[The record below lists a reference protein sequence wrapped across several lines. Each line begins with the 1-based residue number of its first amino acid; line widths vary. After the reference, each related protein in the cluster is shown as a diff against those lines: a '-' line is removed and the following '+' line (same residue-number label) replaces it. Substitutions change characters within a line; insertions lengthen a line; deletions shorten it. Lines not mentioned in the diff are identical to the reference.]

1 MVTLQHK
8 RKRGKKGYSNINE
21 MVNCQLNNGSEAR
34 FEIDSEHYLGS
45 GGNAMVYQ
53 CSNAVT
59 GEQYAIKIQVATDG
73 VGKKRFK
80 REVQLLTEL
89 HHEQLMRGIA
99 AGSLDMERNHQKERH
114 PFAIIPLADRN
125 LDYVVKVRSS
135 PPSFEFLASQFRGLA
150 EALAVLHERAIHRD
164 IKPENILVRGDTW
177 ILADFGLC
185 KFLKPKKGVKD
196 ITKVTEKVGP
206 TYWMSPEAMNR
217 VVGNNDEI
225 TKASDVFQLAAVF
238 WFAATKRHPTGIV
251 KVKDWNGPRKM
262 FDVLESALSHD
273 PQSRPQDG
281 REFHERIKA
290 ALL

>member
-8 RKRGKKGYSNINE
+8 RSPDKMDYYIINE
-21 MVNCQLNNGSEAR
+21 MVSCQLNNGSEAR

-45 GGNAMVYQ
+45 GGNAMIYQ
-53 CSNAVT
+53 CSDAVT
-59 GEQYAIKIQVATDG
+59 GYQYAIKIQVATDG
-73 VGKKRFK
+73 ERKKRFK
-80 REVQLLTEL
+80 REVQLLKEL

-99 AGSLDMERNHQKERH
+99 AGSLEMERKHRKKSH

-125 LDYVVKVRSS
+125 LNYVVKTRSS

-164 IKPENILVRGDTW
+164 IKPENILVHNDTW

-185 KFLKPKKGVKD
+185 KLLKPPKGEVD
-196 ITKVTEKVGP
+196 ITMVNEKVGP
-206 TYWMSPEAMNR
+206 KYWMSPESMNR

-281 REFHERIKA
+281 AEFHERIKA
-290 ALL
+290 ALF